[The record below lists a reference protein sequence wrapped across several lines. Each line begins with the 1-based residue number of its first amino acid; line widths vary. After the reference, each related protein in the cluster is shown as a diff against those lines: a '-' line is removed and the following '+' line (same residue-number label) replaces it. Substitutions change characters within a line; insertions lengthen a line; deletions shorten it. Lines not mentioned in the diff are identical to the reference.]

1 MPRHSC
7 AVWTTGP
14 NRRRYRSAGTIWLL
28 ADRASAHTAARTQM
42 LAAALDIRFLWLP
55 KQAPELNAMDQLWR
69 ELKRL
74 IDPAWAVLKASRIG
88 PGWEHE
94 ACGHAQAA
102 GGGARGTSA
111 TGDRAAPGRPDL
123 WCDRG
128 AGWADPDRG
137 VRHLQAV
144 CRAGC

>member
-14 NRRRYRSAGTIWLL
+14 NRRRYRTADTIWLL
-28 ADRASAHTAARTQM
+28 LDRASAHTAARTQM

-74 IDPAWAVLKASRIG
+74 IDVQRRSAERLAIRATIVARQPD
-88 PGWEHE
+88 
-94 ACGHAQAA
+94 A
-102 GGGARGTSA
+102 GVAL
-111 TGDRAAPGRPDL
+111 P
-123 WCDRG
+123 
-128 AGWADPDRG
+128 
-137 VRHLQAV
+137 
-144 CRAGC
+144 